1 MELKEKLLLIQT
13 ELKAPKNQR
22 NAFGNYNYR
31 SAEDILEAVK
41 PLCLAHKVVLTISD
55 DIVILGQHNP
65 IVVEEQAYSSKLK
78 KEVTV
83 KKVYGSQRFYVKA
96 IVTLRDVETD
106 QMIYTSAFAREEE
119 EKAGMDT
126 SQITGSAS
134 SYARKYALNGLFDID
149 DTKDADATNTHGKE
163 EKEPKEEP
171 KEEPK
176 PLVTQETLRQLA
188 EVLEI
193 EEIVKVKEYY
203 KVQDLSNITQENALK
218 LIAKKKRGK

>member
-13 ELKAPKNQR
+13 ELKAPKNQV
-22 NAFGNYNYR
+22 NKFGNYNYR

-41 PLCLAHKVVLTISD
+41 PLCLAHKVVLTITD
-55 DIVILGQHNP
+55 DLIMLGN
-65 IVVEEQAYSSKLK
+65 
-78 KEVTV
+78 
-83 KKVYGSQRFYVKA
+83 RFYVKA

-119 EKAGMDT
+119 TKKGMDS